1 MFEYDT
7 LVLWKMFFEGD
18 FFFLIKYVA
27 FLFTFIKKV
36 SFLKSEIKSNNK
48 QPFLIGILLKITLF
62 AIFPLCSN
70 ENDQK

>member
-36 SFLKSEIKSNNK
+36 SFLKKRNK
-48 QPFLIGILLKITLF
+48 VQQQATFFIGILLKITLF